1 MQWMTWTELFTALL
15 VAAIAWYGY
24 VVLRYFPGV
33 LRRGLVLKKP
43 GSTRVRWRPEQTAKT
58 SADTAGD
65 NFAPPVAP
73 ADTHAQ
79 VHELMQ
85 EIRLVFDAAARDQ
98 LEKSLVLEALGL
110 RFTKYRALAADI
122 RAAIT
127 QHVVNEFSLRLSIA
141 VTREDIDA
149 LW

>member
-1 MQWMTWTELFTALL
+1 MQLMTWTELFTALL

-33 LRRGLVLKKP
+33 LRRRLVLQKP
-43 GSTRVRWRPEQTAKT
+43 GSRSVTWRAEPTTTAPV
-58 SADTAGD
+58 DAGD
-65 NFAPPVAP
+65 RLAPPAPP
-73 ADTHAQ
+73 ADTHAR

-85 EIRLVFDAAARDQ
+85 EIKLVFDAAVRDQ
-98 LEKSLVLEALGL
+98 LEKSLVLEVMGL
-110 RFTKYRALAADI
+110 RFAKYRSLAADI

-127 QHVVNEFSLRLSIA
+127 QHVVYEFSLRLSIT